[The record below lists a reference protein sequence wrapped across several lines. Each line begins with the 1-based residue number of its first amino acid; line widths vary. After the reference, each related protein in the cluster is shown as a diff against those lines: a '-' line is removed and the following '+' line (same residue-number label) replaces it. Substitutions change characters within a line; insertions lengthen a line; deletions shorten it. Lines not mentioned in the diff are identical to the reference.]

1 MRNGLAILLSGLLL
15 CLPAPGPRAAEAPSL
30 PDFDA
35 RYAIT
40 KYGIKLAEAR
50 YRLQATAEG
59 YRMEQHTRLY
69 GMAAL
74 FRHDTVDA
82 SSRIERRDGQL
93 LLRAFNY
100 RQTGE
105 EKNRDESLQFDYEKA
120 GGNAQT
126 KQAEGA
132 ASPQASQWLTRIHG
146 VSHGKPVAIETRGP
160 VWDVLSFQ
168 LPLMLRANRQTRE
181 IPLMAVLNGELD
193 QYHFRRI
200 GETDYVFAGKTR
212 KLLKLTRR
220 NHDGSRELQ
229 IWLAPSLHN
238 LPVVVENYRDGELHS
253 RMHLE
258 AVRFD
263 HQPELKARDEEDD
276 DE

>member
-1 MRNGLAILLSGLLL
+1 MRNAPAVFLTGLLL
-15 CLPAPGPRAAEAPSL
+15 CLATLVSRAAEGPAL

-40 KYGIKLAEAR
+40 KYGIKLAEAQ

-93 LLRAFNY
+93 LLREFVY
-100 RQTGE
+100 RQTGDE
-105 EKNRDESLQFDYEKA
+105 ENHDEHLQFDYQEADGAEK
-120 GGNAQT
+120 NAP
-126 KQAEGA
+126 
-132 ASPQASQWLTRIHG
+132 PQGKRWLTRIHG
-146 VSHGKPVAIETRGP
+146 TSHGKPVAIETRGE

-168 LPLMLRANRQTRE
+168 LPLMLRASRQTQD

-212 KLLKLTRR
+212 RLLKLTRR
-220 NHDGSRELQ
+220 NHDGTRELQ

-258 AVRFD
+258 SVRFD
-263 HQPELKARDEEDD
+263 QQPELKAQEDD